1 MSWRGIGSRE
11 ETVAAAG
18 AFGQVLDA
26 MPEQRLQIIA
36 SAT

>member
-11 ETVAAAG
+11 ETAAAAG
-18 AFGQVLDA
+18 EFGQVLDA
-26 MPEQRLQIIA
+26 MLEQRLQIIA